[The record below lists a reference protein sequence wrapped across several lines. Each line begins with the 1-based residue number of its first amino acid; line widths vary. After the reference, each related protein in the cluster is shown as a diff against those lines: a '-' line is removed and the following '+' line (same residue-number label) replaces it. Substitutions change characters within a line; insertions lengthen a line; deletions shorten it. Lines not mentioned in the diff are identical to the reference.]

1 MGIAMMPQIGW
12 SGTPDFPKAAPLW
25 AFEFFNHLINP
36 ESFVFISDSGKASA
50 AHSLRRRRR

>member
-25 AFEFFNHLINP
+25 AFEFFNHLIL
-36 ESFVFISDSGKASA
+36 F
-50 AHSLRRRRR
+50 R